1 VTNPPLEDLP
11 PLTAANSL
19 KLLPI
24 FSRMAFDV
32 ASFPNRHNV
41 LMRDLLKAEPD
52 ADSGI
57 DIAVLKKTACLS
69 ASDL

>member
-1 VTNPPLEDLP
+1 
-11 PLTAANSL
+11 
-19 KLLPI
+19 
-24 FSRMAFDV
+24 MAFDV